1 MYFWRGI
8 ALSCLGFGTTVL
20 MAGQEPTPSEPLRVT
35 TQLVVLDATVLD
47 KEGHIVTQVLG
58 RDDFLIEENKKPQA
72 IYSFESAGEHT
83 AAAAS
88 GDQEKSPEL
97 IFVLD
102 ELNYAYNTQNLPAWN
117 VMEQADEYTYERN
130 ELLAYLQTQPETL
143 HEQTEVLV
151 LTHHG
156 YRILVQP
163 TRDRA
168 VLLDRVGKHSAG
180 LGSPYRDFIEETG
193 GMTGGT
199 RDLTLT
205 KDSLQAMWSLAL
217 QQRSLPGRK
226 LVIWLG
232 LGGPKLP
239 RQPVRHVDVLSGPPI
254 EKLPPAQRYQREIT
268 DLLVDARIT
277 LDVIGPG
284 GLSVTAPM
292 NPALVAQQ
300 VESYR
305 FDSDFGFSGYIT
317 ATGGQRKNGNDIRGE
332 IQTSI
337 EYGTMYFTMSY
348 RPTNHDFG
356 GEFRRIRV
364 TVKGHPEWTVL
375 TKAGYYAMQYGG
387 EKDLEHQVVSDL
399 GIVTFEAMPF
409 SAIGA
414 TLMKI
419 ERIKGTDKARFT
431 LQLDSDDLHWHTDS
445 TAQVRQ
451 ADVAVSVAALGS
463 VFKANALASEAGTWK
478 LTVPLATE
486 TASIHSSVS
495 LTVSVPPK
503 TQRLR
508 FAVRDL
514 ANGRMGTVDLN
525 PAALASVPEIKAPT
539 PALAPRA
546 PAPSR

>member
-1 MYFWRGI
+1 
-8 ALSCLGFGTTVL
+8 
-20 MAGQEPTPSEPLRVT
+20 MAAQESTNPPDTLHVT

-47 KEGHIVTQVLG
+47 KEGHIVTQALG
-58 RDDFLIEENKKPQA
+58 RDDFLIEENKKPEA

-88 GDQEKSPEL
+88 GDKEKSPEL

-168 VLLDRVGKHSAG
+168 VLLDRVGRHDAG

-193 GMTGGT
+193 GMAGGS

-232 LGGPKLP
+232 RGGPTL
-239 RQPVRHVDVLSGPPI
+239 RLRVQRHEDLVKPLA
-254 EKLPPAQRYQREIT
+254 ERLPPVQRYQQEIT
-268 DLLVDARIT
+268 DLLIDARIT
-277 LDVIGPG
+277 LDLIGPG
-284 GLSVTAPM
+284 GGGDPM
-292 NPALVAQQ
+292 NPAAVSQQ
-300 VESYR
+300 VDSYR
-305 FDSDFGFSGYIT
+305 FDSDFGFSGYIS
-317 ATGGQRKNGNDIRGE
+317 ATGGERKNSNDVRGE
-332 IQTSI
+332 IQASI
-337 EYGTMYFTMSY
+337 EYGTTYYTMSY
-348 RPTNHDFG
+348 RPLRHDFN

-375 TKAGYYAMQYGG
+375 TKAGYYSMQYGG
-387 EKDLEHQVVSDL
+387 EKDLEHEVASDL
-399 GIVTFEAMPF
+399 GVATFEAMPF

-414 TLMKI
+414 ALVKV

-431 LQLDSDDLHWHTDS
+431 FQLDSDDLQWHTDS
-445 TAQVRQ
+445 TAKVRQ

-463 VFKANALASEAGTWK
+463 VLKRMHWHRTWGCG
-478 LTVPLATE
+478 
-486 TASIHSSVS
+486 S
-495 LTVSVPPK
+495 
-503 TQRLR
+503 
-508 FAVRDL
+508 
-514 ANGRMGTVDLN
+514 
-525 PAALASVPEIKAPT
+525 
-539 PALAPRA
+539 
-546 PAPSR
+546 